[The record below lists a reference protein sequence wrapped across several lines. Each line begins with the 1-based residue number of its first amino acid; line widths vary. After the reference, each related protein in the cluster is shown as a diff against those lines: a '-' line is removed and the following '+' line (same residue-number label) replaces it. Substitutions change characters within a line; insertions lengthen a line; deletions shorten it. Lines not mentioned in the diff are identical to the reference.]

1 MSNEKKRILT
11 REQFIKGSL
20 AGLVLVGGAGA
31 LLTGCSETAESD
43 SPPANTNNNNNNNNS
58 EIAAAAW
65 PFTYQKLD
73 PDKAEELAFQ
83 SYLDGHG

>member
-1 MSNEKKRILT
+1 MKNEKKILT

-20 AGLVLVGGAGA
+20 AGLVLAGGAGS
-31 LLTGCSETAESD
+31 LLAGCSETAQSD
-43 SPPANTNNNNNNNNS
+43 PTNDNNS

-65 PFTYQKLD
+65 PFTYKKLD

-83 SYLDGHG
+83 SYMDGNG